1 MTTPDQYGSQNPYNP
16 YSSLNS
22 NAAPSSTTSGDQQ
35 SQQYD
40 SYYAASGTPVA
51 PPAIDYAEISRAHSL
66 DLPAYGCNI
75 TDANVRFWKKFL
87 DTKGR
92 ASRSEFWWCL
102 LTYWLLLFMLG
113 VLIGLSSIDDRTS
126 NIVETIVKVVLFVPF
141 ITLSVRRLHDSG
153 RDGKVLVALLVVSG
167 IGNLIGRFGGL
178 TLGMGALRAIGGDGS
193 MSGIRTGIGAVII
206 ALLLIVAAPIAYLIF
221 MALPSNPEGARFDEM
236 SIERMEMAASMRAG
250 RRTQTASE
258 YGATSN
264 FAGDSAAAA
273 VRDEVIHTAPQPVY
287 SPRGGAVF
295 VPQGM
300 AQPTASAAPKLGA
313 QSAQPS
319 RNPSGTEWEE

>member
-1 MTTPDQYGSQNPYNP
+1 MTAPDQYGSPNPYNP
-16 YSSLNS
+16 YGTYNADTSS
-22 NAAPSSTTSGDQQ
+22 SSVMGRTQQ

-40 SYYAASGTPVA
+40 SYYATSGTPVA

-75 TDANVRFWKKFL
+75 ADANVRFWKKFI

-113 VLIGLSSIDDRTS
+113 VLIGLSGIDDRTS

-141 ITLSVRRLHDSG
+141 ITLSVRRLHDSNK
-153 RDGKVLVALLVVSG
+153 DGKVLVTLLVVSG
-167 IGNLIGRFGGL
+167 IGNLLGRFGGL

-193 MSGIRTGIGAVII
+193 MGGVRTGIGVVII

-250 RRTQTASE
+250 RRPQTASG

-264 FAGDSAAAA
+264 FAGDAASDA

-300 AQPTASAAPKLGA
+300 AQSTASAAPEMGA
-313 QSAQPS
+313 QSVQPF

>member
-1 MTTPDQYGSQNPYNP
+1 MTAPDQYGSQNPYNP
-16 YSSLNS
+16 YGSLNMNTS
-22 NAAPSSTTSGDQQ
+22 PSGTTGEARQ

-40 SYYAASGTPVA
+40 SYYATSGTPV
-51 PPAIDYAEISRAHSL
+51 PPPVVDYAEISRTHSL

-75 TDANVRFWKKFL
+75 ADANMRFWKKFL

-102 LTYWLLLFMLG
+102 LTYWLLLFAFG
-113 VLIGLSSIDDRTS
+113 VLIGLSDIDDRTS
-126 NIVETIVKVVLFVPF
+126 NIVETVAKVVLLVPF

-153 RDGKVLVALLVVSG
+153 RDGKVLVTLLVVSG
-167 IGNLIGRFGGL
+167 IGNLLGRFGGL

-193 MSGIRTGIGAVII
+193 MSGVHTGIGVVII

-221 MALPSNPEGARFDEM
+221 MALPSDLEGARFDEM

-250 RRTQTASE
+250 RRPQTASG
-258 YGATSN
+258 YSAASN
-264 FAGDSAAAA
+264 FTSDSTSAE
-273 VRDEVIHTAPQPVY
+273 VRNEDIFAAPQPAY
-287 SPRGGAVF
+287 SPRGGTVF
-295 VPQGM
+295 APQGM

-313 QSAQPS
+313 QSVQPS
-319 RNPSGTEWEE
+319 PNPFGTEWEE

>member
-1 MTTPDQYGSQNPYNP
+1 MTAPDQYGSQNPYNP
-16 YSSLNS
+16 YGSY
-22 NAAPSSTTSGDQQ
+22 NANTPPSSTTGGAQQ

-40 SYYAASGTPVA
+40 SYYATSGAPV
-51 PPAIDYAEISRAHSL
+51 PPPVIDYAEISRAHSL

-75 TDANVRFWKKFL
+75 AEANMRFWKKFL

-102 LTYWLLLFMLG
+102 LTYWLLLFMFG
-113 VLIGLSSIDDRTS
+113 VLIGLSNIDDRTS

-141 ITLSVRRLHDSG
+141 ITLSMRRLHDSG
-153 RDGKVLVALLVVSG
+153 RDGKLLVTRLVVSG
-167 IGNLIGRFGGL
+167 IGNFLGRFGGL

-193 MSGIRTGIGAVII
+193 MSGIRTGIGVVII

-221 MALPSNPEGARFDEM
+221 MALPSNPEGARFDEI

-250 RRTQTASE
+250 RHPQTSSG
-258 YGATSN
+258 YGASPN
-264 FAGDSAAAA
+264 FASDSASAT
-273 VRDEVIHTAPQPVY
+273 VRDEGIYTAPQPAY
-287 SPRGGAVF
+287 SPRGGTVF

-300 AQPTASAAPKLGA
+300 AQSTASATPELD
-313 QSAQPS
+313 AQPVQPS
-319 RNPSGTEWEE
+319 PNPFGTEWEE

>member
-1 MTTPDQYGSQNPYNP
+1 MTAPDQYGSQNPYNP
-16 YSSLNS
+16 YGSF
-22 NAAPSSTTSGDQQ
+22 NADTSPSGATGGTRQ

-40 SYYAASGTPVA
+40 SYYAASGAPV
-51 PPAIDYAEISRAHSL
+51 PPPVIDYAEISRTHSL

-75 TDANVRFWKKFL
+75 ADANMRFWKKFL

-102 LTYWLLLFMLG
+102 LTYWLLLFAFG
-113 VLIGLSSIDDRTS
+113 VLIGLSDIDGRTS
-126 NIVETIVKVVLFVPF
+126 NIVETIVKVVLLVPF

-153 RDGKVLVALLVVSG
+153 RDGKVLVTLLVVSG
-167 IGNLIGRFGGL
+167 IGNLLGRFGGL

-193 MSGIRTGIGAVII
+193 MSGIRTGIGVVII

-236 SIERMEMAASMRAG
+236 SIERMEMAASMRTG
-250 RRTQTASE
+250 RRPQTATG
-258 YGATSN
+258 YGAASNSANDSTS
-264 FAGDSAAAA
+264 AE
-273 VRDEVIHTAPQPVY
+273 VRNEGIFSAPQPAY
-287 SPRGGAVF
+287 SPRGGTVF

-300 AQPTASAAPKLGA
+300 ARSTTSAAPEP
-313 QSAQPS
+313 SAQPVQPS
-319 RNPSGTEWEE
+319 PNPFGTEWEE

>member
-1 MTTPDQYGSQNPYNP
+1 MTTPDQYGYQNPYNP
-16 YSSLNS
+16 YGSFNADTPPS
-22 NAAPSSTTSGDQQ
+22 NTTGGSRQ

-40 SYYAASGTPVA
+40 NYYAASGTPV
-51 PPAIDYAEISRAHSL
+51 PPPVIDYTEISRTHSL

-75 TDANVRFWKKFL
+75 ADANMRFWKKFL

-102 LTYWLLLFMLG
+102 LTYWLLLFALG
-113 VLIGLSSIDDRTS
+113 VLIGLSDIDGRTS
-126 NIVETIVKVVLFVPF
+126 NIVETIVKVVLLVPF

-153 RDGKVLVALLVVSG
+153 RDGKVLVTLLVVSG
-167 IGNLIGRFGGL
+167 IGNLLGRFGGL

-193 MSGIRTGIGAVII
+193 MSGIRTGIGVVII

-236 SIERMEMAASMRAG
+236 SIERMEMAASMRTG
-250 RRTQTASE
+250 RHPQTTSG
-258 YGATSN
+258 YGAASN
-264 FAGDSAAAA
+264 FAGDSASAA
-273 VRDEVIHTAPQPVY
+273 VRDEAIHTAPQPVY

-300 AQPTASAAPKLGA
+300 AQPTASAAPEVGA

-319 RNPSGTEWEE
+319 PNPFGTEREE